1 MSSKRAATAMVA
13 NDEDDE
19 YHSSEDEDFNPDLQP
34 TRNDEGDENSA
45 ESSYSESEEEDTKKH
60 TRKPSKR
67 KANDLPLLD
76 RELVEENSGDEAIM
90 RGAKAK
96 RKKDGSGYDD
106 EEEDEGPFIKTRSQK
121 AKEVKKKV
129 KRSTTTAADPTV
141 DIDAL
146 WKSLNS
152 PSPPKTLKPT
162 TPLPGVKS
170 TIQTVTTSKIEHTLP
185 DSTSPGE
192 PDESGIQVSTA
203 EAATA
208 VPLPA
213 PLEGLPVGG
222 VESRA
227 ETTAIIPAEENGMVA
242 IKRTYE
248 FAGETII
255 EEKQVAANSFEARAY
270 LSSLQAGAP
279 QTSGPN
285 PPKPLRRPMR
295 KISKFDPAFVGAG
308 GAKKASKLNTLE
320 KSRLDWAGFVDK
332 EGIGDEL
339 DKKRR
344 EGGDSY
350 LERQDFLGRVGSRT
364 SEKR

>member
-1 MSSKRAATAMVA
+1 MGSNKVATAMVA
-13 NDEDDE
+13 DDEDDE
-19 YHSSEDEDFNPDLQP
+19 YHSSEDEDFNPDQRL
-34 TRNDEGDENSA
+34 TRNDDG
-45 ESSYSESEEEDTKKH
+45 ESSSSESEEDEATNT

-67 KANDLPLLD
+67 KAKDIPLSD
-76 RELVEENSGDEAIM
+76 RELVEDNSGDEAIM
-90 RGAKAK
+90 RGAQVK
-96 RKKDGSGYDD
+96 RKKAETGDED
-106 EEEDEGPFIKTRSQK
+106 EEGDEGPFIKTRSQK
-121 AKEVKKKV
+121 AREVRQKV
-129 KRSTTTAADPTV
+129 KRSTTAGATV
-141 DIDAL
+141 DVDAL

-152 PSPPKTLKPT
+152 PSPPRTTKPAI
-162 TPLPGVKS
+162 PSSGVKS

-185 DSTSPGE
+185 ASAPLQKS
-192 PDESGIQVSTA
+192 DELGVQVSKA

-222 VESRA
+222 VESKV
-227 ETTAIIPAEENGMVA
+227 ETTTTIPAKEEDGMIT

-248 FAGETII
+248 FAGETIT

-270 LSSLQAGAP
+270 LSSLQADTP
-279 QTSGPN
+279 QTSN
-285 PPKPLRRPMR
+285 SDRPKPLRRPMR
-295 KISKFDPAFVGAG
+295 KISKFDPAFVGA

-364 SEKR
+364 GEKR